1 MNAEQ
6 ERRHNARRRA
16 LLALFYY
23 GPLILWA
30 LLIGTLSTGAGSREN
45 SLGILVRT
53 LQQVAPDL
61 ISSFSAE
68 NLGQLDYALRKF
80 AHFTQY
86 LILTLLAVR
95 ALQFGRSRLRWQS
108 VAAGLAGSVLYA
120 ALDEANQMLHPSRSP
135 SIHDV
140 LLDAAGS
147 ATAALLTAL
156 WAGVKAVERRLQE
169 REEAP

>member
-1 MNAEQ
+1 VNAERQ
-6 ERRHNARRRA
+6 RQRSARHRA
-16 LLALFYY
+16 LVALFYY
-23 GPLILWA
+23 GPLVFWA

-53 LQQVAPDL
+53 LQQLAPDL

-68 NLGQLDYALRKF
+68 NLGQLDYALRKS
-80 AHFTQY
+80 AHFAQY

-95 ALQFGRSRLRWQS
+95 ALQFGRCRLRWQS

-120 ALDEANQMLHPSRSP
+120 ALDEANQTLHPSRSP
-135 SIHDV
+135 SVHDV

-147 ATAALLTAL
+147 ATAAFLIAL
-156 WAGVKAVERRLQE
+156 WAGVKALERRL
-169 REEAP
+169 REAAQLP